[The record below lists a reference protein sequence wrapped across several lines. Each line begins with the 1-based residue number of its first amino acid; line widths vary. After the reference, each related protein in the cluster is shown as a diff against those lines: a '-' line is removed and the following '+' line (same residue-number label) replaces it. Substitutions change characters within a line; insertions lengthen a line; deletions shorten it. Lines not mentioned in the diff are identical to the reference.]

1 MPVLAPAIEVRCGVS
16 MTETSDAVER
26 YATNLRIVYI
36 SHLDARQPF
45 VTEVGPAIQVDGRND
60 LHVRETVPHAARQ

>member
-36 SHLDARQPF
+36 VNLDARQPF
-45 VTEVGPAIQVDGRND
+45 VTEVGPAIQVDGGDD
-60 LHVRETVPHAARQ
+60 LHVR